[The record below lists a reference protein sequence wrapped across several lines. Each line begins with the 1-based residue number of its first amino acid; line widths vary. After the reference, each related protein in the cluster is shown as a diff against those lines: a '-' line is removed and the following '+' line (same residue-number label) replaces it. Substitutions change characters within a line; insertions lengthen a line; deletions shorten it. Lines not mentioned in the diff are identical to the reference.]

1 MDIYFLFCRFL
12 YVVGIIHNGGY
23 IMRRIDKVSV
33 MLYTFA
39 AVFCYDGSILSA
51 PLFITASSIGLYDS
65 TDKKNLTG
73 VLINLIFLALN
84 LATLLKYLWS

>member
-1 MDIYFLFCRFL
+1 M
-12 YVVGIIHNGGY
+12 VGIIHNGGY
-23 IMRRIDKVSV
+23 LMRRIDKVSV
-33 MLYTFA
+33 LLYTFA
-39 AVFCYDGSILSA
+39 AVFCYDGSIISA

-65 TDKKNLTG
+65 TNKKNLTG